1 MYMSFAYKHVCAP
14 QEFKCIQRSGE
25 DIRSPGTE
33 VTDCCEP
40 PHRCWKLN
48 SNLLEK
54 NQQQQCF

>member
-40 PHRCWKLN
+40 LCGFW
-48 SNLLEK
+48 NLDPGDL
-54 NQQQQCF
+54 